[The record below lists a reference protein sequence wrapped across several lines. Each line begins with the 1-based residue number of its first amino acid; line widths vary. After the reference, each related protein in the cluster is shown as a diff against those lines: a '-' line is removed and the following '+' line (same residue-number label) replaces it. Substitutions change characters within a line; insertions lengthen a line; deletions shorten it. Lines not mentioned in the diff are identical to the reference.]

1 MAPARVTA
9 RSIQIPKREIVL
21 VEAEEMA
28 EFMEVGGADFVGK
41 DFGVPFGEIPEI
53 IQIENDPRGRVR
65 GMGISLEAGG
75 AFKKAQEVG
84 LEALVQHR
92 LVRNRLVKG
101 DDRLRGRAEFGGQ
114 AGADALDR
122 FNRKSMEVGLQ
133 SFRLGLR

>member
-1 MAPARVTA
+1 
-9 RSIQIPKREIVL
+9 
-21 VEAEEMA
+21 
-28 EFMEVGGADFVGK
+28 VGIG
-41 DFGVPFGEIPEI
+41 
-53 IQIENDPRGRVR
+53 
-65 GMGISLEAGG
+65 LEAGG

-92 LVRNRLVKG
+92 LVWNGLVKG
-101 DDRLRGRAEFGGQ
+101 DDRFGSGAKFSRQ